1 MNYYKI
7 LGLARNASKKEIKEA
22 YRILALI
29 YHPDKHLHPDSS
41 QKVKDVVTHKFRQIS
56 EAHEIL
62 SDDRKRADYNNILR
76 TKSSSSSSYGS
87 GGGGG
92 GASASGRNTCD
103 GKNGTSGDDPPS
115 LGMIIFL
122 L

>member
-7 LGLARNASKKEIKEA
+7 LGLAGNASKHEIKEA

-41 QKVKDVVTHKFRQIS
+41 QKVKDVVTQKFRQIS

-62 SDDRKRADYNNILR
+62 SDDRQRADYNNILR
-76 TKSSSSSSYGS
+76 SKSSSEIDFCFW
-87 GGGGG
+87 
-92 GASASGRNTCD
+92 RNRNSVSKQAIRD
-103 GKNGTSGDDPPS
+103 F
-115 LGMIIFL
+115 FL
-122 L
+122 FSRSIVKKKKKKRKA